1 MSCKCKNLRKHN
13 ACKKYIW
20 NPSRSTFDNGKYLA
34 SITGGSVVIYDKII
48 QVARTVPTKT
58 IFNKNYSNQFL

>member
-48 QVARTVPTKT
+48 
-58 IFNKNYSNQFL
+58 